1 MPAATP
7 SVTRCHGHHLP
18 SDAQRLRVLVFLL
31 AGSTILTSCA
41 GLRTRAPGGT
51 ATLPAHIEALRA
63 SGQVDSVV
71 APLQVAEGAL
81 AYTLVQN
88 AGPWRSSV
96 LELDLRCT
104 GLVASKGA
112 ETAVGRRTT
121 SALLAAQPAAAR
133 AIAAINADFFLFAP
147 AGVPTNAH
155 IEHGRV
161 LAGPDSKPVL
171 WVDGQGAVHMDTLR
185 TRGLLRTPRGSLA
198 LNAWNRPALRS
209 MGIVDARW
217 GVPLDTAVRRRV
229 YRLNPVGTPDD
240 GPATRRGRYVLA
252 RGTARDTLVFGDTL
266 LLHVVP
272 GTTWAVQVGDTLSL
286 DIGVQRLRDSVPAG
300 VMHAVAGRP
309 ILLRDSTLTADVHSE
324 GNASFRGPNP
334 RSAFGLSR
342 DGRRAWLVVI
352 DGRQPTR
359 SVGTS
364 LEQTGTLLRLLGA
377 STAINLDGGGSSAL
391 VVRDPGTGAGQL
403 RNQPSDPS
411 ERPVGNA
418 LVVTSRCGR

>member
-1 MPAATP
+1 MPAASRSTTNHRP
-7 SVTRCHGHHLP
+7 TRRH
-18 SDAQRLRVLVFLL
+18 ARRLALLLVG
-31 AGSTILTSCA
+31 AAALTSCA
-41 GLRTRAPGGT
+41 GLRTRTPDGK
-51 ATLPAHIEALRA
+51 ATLPAHIDALRA

-112 ETAVGRRTT
+112 ESAVGRRTT

-147 AGVPTNAH
+147 PGVPTNAH

-161 LAGPDSKPVL
+161 MAGPDSKPVL
-171 WVDGQGAVHMDTLR
+171 WVDGRGAVHTDTLR
-185 TRGLLRTPRGSLA
+185 TRGLLRTPSGSLS

-229 YRLNPVGTPDD
+229 YRLNPVGKPVD
-240 GPATRRGRYVLA
+240 GHAMRRGRYVLA

-272 GTTWAVQVGDTLSL
+272 GTTWAVQEGDTLSL
-286 DIGVQRLRDSVPAG
+286 DIAVQRLGDSVPAG
-300 VMHAVAGRP
+300 VVHAVSGRP

-324 GNASFRGPNP
+324 GNAGFRGPNP

-352 DGRQPTR
+352 DGRQPAR

-364 LEQTGTLLRLLGA
+364 LEQTGALLRMLGA
-377 STAINLDGGGSSAL
+377 NSAINLDGGGSSAL
-391 VVRDPGTGAGQL
+391 VVRDPATGAGQL
-403 RNQPSDPS
+403 RNRPSDPS

>member
-1 MPAATP
+1 
-7 SVTRCHGHHLP
+7 
-18 SDAQRLRVLVFLL
+18 
-31 AGSTILTSCA
+31 
-41 GLRTRAPGGT
+41 
-51 ATLPAHIEALRA
+51 
-63 SGQVDSVV
+63 VDSVV
-71 APLQVAEGAL
+71 AQLRVAEGAL

-147 AGVPTNAH
+147 PGVPTNAH

-161 LAGPDSKPVL
+161 LAGADSKPVL
-171 WVDGQGAVHMDTLR
+171 WVDVNEAVHMDTLR
-185 TRGLLRTPRGSLA
+185 TRGLLRTPNGSLS

-209 MGIVDARW
+209 TGIVDARW

-229 YRLNPVGTPDD
+229 YRLNPVGKPVD
-240 GPATRRGRYVLA
+240 GHAMRRGRYILA

-266 LLHVVP
+266 LLHVVA
-272 GTTWAVQVGDTLSL
+272 GTTWAVQEGDTLGLEIS
-286 DIGVQRLRDSVPAG
+286 VQRLRDSVPAG

-324 GNASFRGPNP
+324 GNAGFRGPNP

-352 DGRQPTR
+352 DGRQPAR

-364 LEQTGTLLRLLGA
+364 LEQTGALLRMLGA
-377 STAINLDGGGSSAL
+377 HSAVNLDGGGSSAL
-391 VVRDPGTGAGQL
+391 VVRDPAIGAGQL
-403 RNQPSDPS
+403 RNRPSDPS

-418 LVVTSRCGR
+418 LVVTSRCGG

>member
-1 MPAATP
+1 
-7 SVTRCHGHHLP
+7 
-18 SDAQRLRVLVFLL
+18 
-31 AGSTILTSCA
+31 
-41 GLRTRAPGGT
+41 
-51 ATLPAHIEALRA
+51 
-63 SGQVDSVV
+63 VDSVV

-112 ETAVGRRTT
+112 ESAVGRRTT

-147 AGVPTNAH
+147 PGVPTNAH

-161 LAGPDSKPVL
+161 MAGPDSKPVL
-171 WVDGQGAVHMDTLR
+171 WVDGRGAVHTDTLR
-185 TRGLLRTPRGSLA
+185 TRGLLRTPSGSLS

-229 YRLNPVGTPDD
+229 YRLNPVGKPVD
-240 GPATRRGRYVLA
+240 GHATRRGRFVLA

-272 GTTWAVQVGDTLSL
+272 GTTWAVQEGDTLSL
-286 DIGVQRLRDSVPAG
+286 DIAVQRLGDSVPAG
-300 VMHAVAGRP
+300 VVHAVSGRP

-324 GNASFRGPNP
+324 GNAGFRGPNP

-352 DGRQPTR
+352 DGRQPAR
-359 SVGTS
+359 SAGTS
-364 LEQTGTLLRLLGA
+364 LEQTGALLRMLGA
-377 STAINLDGGGSSAL
+377 NSAINLDGGGSSAL
-391 VVRDPGTGAGQL
+391 VVRDPATGAGQL
-403 RNQPSDPS
+403 RNRPSDPS